1 MVSRAR
7 VSARRSSGRDGSGG
21 RGEVSALST
30 VRAQPAVLGEESTDH
45 ARRLTHHEGG
55 IRELMSACVLGV
67 AAWIRDSL
75 NTVLTLTAHTRLE
88 EAAVLTYSPAVHPV
102 IIAGCCFLIIVA
114 MVGYCGTLRCNLL
127 LLSWYFCSLLVI
139 FCVELASAVWTYDE
153 PSMQRSDMISL
164 KSRMPNYGLQ
174 RYQWLTHTWNSFQT
188 EFKCCGVIYFTD
200 WLEMTEMEWPPDSC
214 CTNQYP
220 GCARHAHYHDLSD
233 LYQEGCG
240 PKIYSFIRG
249 TKQLQML
256 RFLGVS
262 IGVAQI
268 LAMALTLTLLWA
280 LYYGRKSPDLD
291 SQASGVPLDDSTPTV
306 ATNRTV
312 FDPAK
317 SGCSHKSKA
326 RTNTAAASCELKQH
340 QFEMA
345 RLHAAA

>member
-1 MVSRAR
+1 
-7 VSARRSSGRDGSGG
+7 
-21 RGEVSALST
+21 
-30 VRAQPAVLGEESTDH
+30 
-45 ARRLTHHEGG
+45 
-55 IRELMSACVLGV
+55 
-67 AAWIRDSL
+67 
-75 NTVLTLTAHTRLE
+75 
-88 EAAVLTYSPAVHPV
+88 
-102 IIAGCCFLIIVA
+102 
-114 MVGYCGTLRCNLL
+114 MVGYCGTLKCNLL

-153 PSMQRSDMISL
+153 CVYRPVQRSDMISL

-214 CTNQYP
+214 CSNQYP

-233 LYQEGCG
+233 LHQEGCG

-249 TKQLQML
+249 TKQLQVL

-280 LYYGRKSPDLD
+280 LYYGRKSPEPDF
-291 SQASGVPLDDSTPTV
+291 SQPPEDSTPLTPTHG
-306 ATNRTV
+306 AS
-312 FDPAK
+312 AEASK
-317 SGCSHKSKA
+317 SGCSRSNKPCSA
-326 RTNTAAASCELKQH
+326 PPQGEL
-340 QFEMA
+340 QFEME
-345 RLHAAA
+345 RMS

>member
-1 MVSRAR
+1 MAR
-7 VSARRSSGRDGSGG
+7 EDAVRCLRCLLC
-21 RGEVSALST
+21 ALN
-30 VRAQPAVLGEESTDH
+30 L
-45 ARRLTHHEGG
+45 LFW
-55 IRELMSACVLGV
+55 LMSACMLGV
-67 AAWIRDSL
+67 AAWIRDPL

-102 IIAGCCFLIIVA
+102 IIAACCFLIIVA

-164 KSRMPNYGLQ
+164 KSRMTNYGLQ
-174 RYQWLTHTWNSFQT
+174 RHQWLTHTWNTFQT
-188 EFKCCGVIYFTD
+188 QFKCCGVIYFTD

-214 CTNQYP
+214 CTTQYP
-220 GCARHAHYHDLSD
+220 GCARHAHHHDLSD

-240 PKIYSFIRG
+240 PKVYGFIRG

-280 LYYGRKSPDLD
+280 LYYGRRSPDPD
-291 SQASGVPLDDSTPTV
+291 AQETPVPPDDSSPST
-306 ATNRTV
+306 AAAANRTSG
-312 FDPAK
+312 DPAK
-317 SGCSHKSKA
+317 SSCSHASNA
-326 RTNTAAASCELKQH
+326 RTNAAAAATAGESKQH

>member
-1 MVSRAR
+1 MAR
-7 VSARRSSGRDGSGG
+7 DDAVRCLRCLLY
-21 RGEVSALST
+21 ALN
-30 VRAQPAVLGEESTDH
+30 L
-45 ARRLTHHEGG
+45 LFW
-55 IRELMSACVLGV
+55 LMSACVLGV

-102 IIAGCCFLIIVA
+102 IIAVCCFLIIVA

-127 LLSWYFCSLLVI
+127 LLSWYFGSLLVI
-139 FCVELASAVWTYDE
+139 FCVELASAVWTYEE
-153 PSMQRSDMISL
+153 PSVQRSDMISL

-214 CTNQYP
+214 CSVQYP

-233 LYQEGCG
+233 LHQEGCG

-249 TKQLQML
+249 TKQLQVL

-280 LYYGRKSPDLD
+280 LYYGKKSPEPDLTTIQMAQED
-291 SQASGVPLDDSTPTV
+291 SALAAVDQGASAEALNFV
-306 ATNRTV
+306 
-312 FDPAK
+312 
-317 SGCSHKSKA
+317 SGRMNKLT
-326 RTNTAAASCELKQH
+326 TNTPSATASKQKE
-340 QFEMA
+340 QKFEMD